1 MVRESGAWYFCR
13 AVRCD
18 ADTVTIR
25 RPGVSRAVRP
35 GQQKICSGKCIRY
48 RNYWGKDGGLTVSGG
63 EPLLQMEFVTEF
75 FKLAKK
81 KQVNTA
87 LDTSGNSFCL
97 ESSYL
102 ERFDRLMDLTDLFLL
117 DIKAVDASLH
127 KQLTG
132 QDNAGILALAHYLAD
147 HGKFLWIRRVLVPG
161 LTDSE
166 EDLTALRDLARSL
179 PTLKRLEVLPYHT
192 LGTFKW
198 VKLGIP
204 YSLEGTPVPTKE
216 QVAQAEAILEVNK
229 YQ

>member
-1 MVRESGAWYFCR
+1 M
-13 AVRCD
+13 
-18 ADTVTIR
+18 
-25 RPGVSRAVRP
+25 
-35 GQQKICSGKCIRY
+35 
-48 RNYWGKDGGLTVSGG
+48 
-63 EPLLQMEFVTEF
+63 
-75 FKLAKK
+75 
-81 KQVNTA
+81 NTA

-97 ESSYL
+97 KSSYL

-117 DIKAVDASLH
+117 DIKAVDTSLH

-147 HGKFLWIRRVLVPG
+147 HGKSLWIRRVLVPG

-198 VKLGIP
+198 EKLGIP